1 MEGCDAHVP
10 WTLFLAGGGAEVSDV
25 PQSLLEALD
34 RTSRSLSERPLVSVM
49 DVLEQWFASHHVIV
63 LDECGPQCPAFEV
76 AQPMAGIPA
85 RCFARYYLPGPDEA
99 PIGKPC
105 PVMTARAAREA
116 ANDTR
121 GGVMSNKGGARC
133 RFPPHP
139 RGDGLA
145 AGRAGAAAL
154 PRRGRERRPVRLE
167 LPALRLT
174 AHGRHHRRSGSV
186 LRL

>member
-1 MEGCDAHVP
+1 M
-10 WTLFLAGGGAEVSDV
+10 SDV

-121 GGVMSNKGGARC
+121 GGVMSNNDDLKLFIWEGDGVLQDYTPGMIAVLAHDLGEALSLIREKADYAITCFPPDRYKVVTEPEAFLCWGGA
-133 RFPPHP
+133 
-139 RGDGLA
+139 
-145 AGRAGAAAL
+145 
-154 PRRGRERRPVRLE
+154 
-167 LPALRLT
+167 
-174 AHGRHHRRSGSV
+174 
-186 LRL
+186 